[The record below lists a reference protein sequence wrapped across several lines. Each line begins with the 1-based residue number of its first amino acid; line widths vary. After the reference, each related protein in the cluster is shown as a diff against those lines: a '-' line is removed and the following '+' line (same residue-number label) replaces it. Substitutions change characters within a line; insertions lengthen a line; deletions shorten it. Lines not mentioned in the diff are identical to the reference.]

1 MPQSDSKKGSVSHIQ
16 IVSPPVAHSSYVTRE
31 PSLMTISAVIP
42 AFNRRDHVSR
52 AIDSALAQTVPVD
65 EILVIDDGSTD
76 GTAELVESRY
86 GSRVRVVRQANSGVA
101 GARRRGVQ
109 EARGAWI
116 AFLDSD
122 DEWLPDRN
130 SELLSAVQ
138 HVPADVAWIFG
149 ALRIV
154 TDSGEGLTLFEEHG
168 LVIRESPHVFA
179 DSLEIQYPYQFPML
193 QASLIRRDALL
204 ELNCFSEGLRSD
216 DDLLAGFQIACCYK
230 FAAVPSVVGR
240 YFRTSDLAASSVVV
254 NGNFGPDYHRS
265 RILAFERVIQSGR
278 RRPWNRHYASSV
290 RALCQ
295 VLARRGTYV
304 RPLAWQQFRYG
315 GMSPKGVAF
324 LCAAISGPPALR
336 LWDKLAEFSRQHLC
350 PERAVPI
357 KQNGL
362 RAYLNSVHKKSD

>member
-1 MPQSDSKKGSVSHIQ
+1 MTVSAI
-16 IVSPPVAHSSYVTRE
+16 
-31 PSLMTISAVIP
+31 IP
-42 AFNRRDHVSR
+42 AFNRVNYLPR

-65 EILVIDDGSTD
+65 EILVVDDGSTD
-76 GTAELVESRY
+76 GTAAAVESRY
-86 GSRVRVVRQANSGVA
+86 GSRVRVVQQANTGVA
-101 GARRRGVQ
+101 GARRRGIL

-122 DEWLPDRN
+122 DEWPPGRN
-130 SELLSAVQ
+130 EELLQAVQ
-138 HVPADVAWIFG
+138 HVPADVAWVFG

-168 LVIRESPHVFA
+168 LELSESPHIFP
-179 DSLEIQYPYQFPML
+179 DSLAIQYPYQFPML

-204 ELNCFSEGLRSD
+204 DLNCFSEGLRSD
-216 DDLLAGFQIACCYK
+216 DDLLAGFQIACRYK
-230 FAAVPSVVGR
+230 FAAIGSVVGR

-278 RRPWNRHYASSV
+278 RRPWNSHYASSV

-295 VLARRGTYV
+295 VLARRGAYV
-304 RPLAWQQFRYG
+304 GGLAWQQFRYG
-315 GMSPKGVAF
+315 GVSPKGVAF
-324 LCAAISGPPALR
+324 LCAATMGRAALR
-336 LWDKLAEFSRQHLC
+336 AWDKSAAFVRQHNLLGKK
-350 PERAVPI
+350 RSAV

-362 RAYLNSVHKKSD
+362 QAYFQSAYKKPSGPTRKT